1 MTDYDNE
8 EILVQEQSEDI
19 VLSGVVFTK
28 GLETNSPYYVI
39 TYDDQLESDYENYV
53 DEARKAEKARQ
64 SLQGLYKNLAI
75 IEEE

>member
-1 MTDYDNE
+1 MPRKKIITRKVRRLKPTEIDY
-8 EILVQEQSEDI
+8 I
-19 VLSGVVFTK
+19 LSG
-28 GLETNSPYYVI
+28 VI

-75 IEEE
+75 IEGVE